1 MKQRSIQSGMAKL
14 CSQAADVMI
23 RAASL
28 VIMSRLL
35 DPKDFGLVAMVT
47 VVTGLYGLF
56 ISAGLSEAT
65 IQAPAITD
73 KQLSLL
79 FWINIAVGMVLA
91 LACVLSAPILVKFYD
106 EPRVFWITVAV
117 GLGFVVNAA
126 SVQHSALL
134 QRQMRYVALA
144 IVETTSLSAG
154 LVVGVAMAVA
164 GLGYWAIVGAA
175 LASPAVYVVC
185 VWTATRWMPGL
196 PRRNVE
202 IRSMLRFGGTVT
214 LNTIIVY
221 FAYNF
226 EKVLLGRVWGP
237 DILGLY
243 GRAYQLINFP
253 TGSLNSAIGGVMFS
267 ALSRIQH
274 EPIRFRSY
282 FLKSY
287 ALVNSLTIPITVFS
301 AIFAGDIIAVCLGPK
316 WTDAAP
322 IFRLLTPTIM
332 IFGIINPTGWLLLSL
347 GLYGR
352 SLRIALV
359 LSPLVITS
367 YVIGLPFGPTG
378 VAIAFSSAM
387 MLWLVPHMLW
397 CLHGTPISAKDVVSA
412 ISRPFL
418 SALFAGSVSG
428 ALYSVTQ
435 LPTPILR
442 VALGAGVFAIVYS
455 FVLLFVAGQSKLYL
469 ELFRGLR
476 TSPSAMENDHR
487 SGFLTNRIGK
497 GAVNP

>member
-1 MKQRSIQSGMAKL
+1 MAKL
-14 CSQAADVMI
+14 CGQAADVMI

-56 ISAGLSEAT
+56 ITAGLSEAT
-65 IQAPAITD
+65 VQAPAITD
-73 KQLSLL
+73 RQLSLL
-79 FWINIAVGMVLA
+79 FWINIAVGIVLA

-106 EPRVFWITVAV
+106 EPRLFWMTVAV
-117 GLGFVVNAA
+117 GLGFVINAA

-144 IVETTSLSAG
+144 LVETTSQSAG
-154 LVVGVAMAVA
+154 FVVGVAMAVA
-164 GLGYWAIVGAA
+164 GLGYWAIIGAA
-175 LASPAVYVVC
+175 LASPAVYAVC
-185 VWTATRWMPGL
+185 VWTAAKWIPGL
-196 PRRNVE
+196 PHRNVE

-214 LNTIIVY
+214 LNTFIVY

-226 EKVLLGRVWGP
+226 EKVLLGRFWGP

-267 ALSRIQH
+267 ALSRVQD

-282 FLKSY
+282 FLKGY
-287 ALVNSLTIPITVFS
+287 TLVNSLTIPITVFS
-301 AIFAGDIIAVCLGPK
+301 AIFAGDIVAVCLGPK
-316 WTDAAP
+316 WIEAAP

-332 IFGIINPTGWLLLSL
+332 ILGIINPTAWLLLSL

-352 SLRIALV
+352 SLRLALV

-367 YVIGLPFGPTG
+367 YVIGLPYGPTG
-378 VAIAFSSAM
+378 VAFAFSSAM
-387 MLWLVPHMLW
+387 VLWLVPHILW
-397 CLHGTPISAKDVVSA
+397 CVHGTPISPKDIVLA

-418 SALFAGSVSG
+418 SALFAGSVSF
-428 ALYSVTQ
+428 ATQYYVTQ

-455 FVLLFVAGQSKLYL
+455 FVLLFAAGQHKLYL

-476 TSPSAMENDHR
+476 MSSSAD
-487 SGFLTNRIGK
+487 GK
-497 GAVNP
+497 